1 MRGDCTEAD
10 DDENLA
16 AATWRRRLLRGH
28 AVSDHSGLRLCERN
42 RAVPFQLQRSDFF
55 RNPGLVVFW
64 QCSRWNGNDWNGID
78 LRGRHFEHRGWTFR
92 GTRPCLRKRALE
104 TSLENCKTQRG
115 ITIEPGAPLPIRKPL
130 E

>member
-64 QCSRWNGNDWNGID
+64 QCSRWNGND
-78 LRGRHFEHRGWTFR
+78 
-92 GTRPCLRKRALE
+92 CLSIQKRAQIIAALVE
-104 TSLENCKTQRG
+104 GNSIRATVRMTGASKN
-115 ITIEPGAPLPIRKPL
+115 TIAKLLVELGGSVANLRNGFVRL
-130 E
+130 GHS